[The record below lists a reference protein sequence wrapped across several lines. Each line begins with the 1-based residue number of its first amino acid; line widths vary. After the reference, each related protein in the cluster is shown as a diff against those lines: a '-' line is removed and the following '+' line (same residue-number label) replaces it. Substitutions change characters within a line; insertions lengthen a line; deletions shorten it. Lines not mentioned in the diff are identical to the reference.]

1 MAATSLSGVGDVAPP
16 ELLEVQPPESRW
28 GWSSGPP
35 PRCPDPPPS
44 PHPAFFAGTGLAGL
58 LALGAVLSSAAT
70 VREARGLM
78 AGVSSPCPQ
87 RPHWDG
93 AVRSQGPVSP
103 LRVPTETE
111 ARGCGPART
120 PPTQAPCHPISPGGL
135 EDLALQTRSV
145 SQRLRGCGG
154 VLVLCRRR
162 LWEWAV
168 GGFCPFYKVARPPH
182 IGGDRASG
190 PKVACSPG
198 AS

>member
-1 MAATSLSGVGDVAPP
+1 MEAGVGVAATSLSGVGDVAPP

-120 PPTQAPCHPISPGGL
+120 PPRRPHVTPS
-135 EDLALQTRSV
+135 ALGALKTWLSR
-145 SQRLRGCGG
+145 
-154 VLVLCRRR
+154 
-162 LWEWAV
+162 
-168 GGFCPFYKVARPPH
+168 
-182 IGGDRASG
+182 
-190 PKVACSPG
+190 PG
-198 AS
+198 ACPKGSGVAGGSWFCVAGGSENGRWVDSVPFTKWPGHPV